1 MVVHAAKNAYLGKLA
16 PKDSYYFA
24 NDEIFC
30 HFFAYTPSFFFL
42 LSSYSYDFAAFPRV
56 DFITIADYFRAQL
69 ILSMSA
75 RLPVLVLSRR
85 VNLSL

>member
-30 HFFAYTPSFFFL
+30 HFFAYKPSFFLL
-42 LSSYSYDFAAFPRV
+42 LSSYSYDFAAFSLGRHHNK
-56 DFITIADYFRAQL
+56 
-69 ILSMSA
+69 S
-75 RLPVLVLSRR
+75 RLFQGTTS
-85 VNLSL
+85 